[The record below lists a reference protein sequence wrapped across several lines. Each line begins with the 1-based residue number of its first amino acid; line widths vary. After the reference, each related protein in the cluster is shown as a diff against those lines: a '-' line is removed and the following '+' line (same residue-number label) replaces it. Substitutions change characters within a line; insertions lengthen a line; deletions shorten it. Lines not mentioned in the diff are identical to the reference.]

1 MLVGKV
7 FEERHNVVS
16 AFKSGKKKNNM
27 GNIKSHVASE
37 NHSHKQTKK
46 SNTATAACFFCRAQG
61 FHELTQIE
69 KVLILARTLQD
80 KGHLIAMYVQ
90 DEMTIDGIKENLPF

>member
-37 NHSHKQTKK
+37 NHSHKQTKNQILQLQPAF
-46 SNTATAACFFCRAQG
+46 SVGLRAS
-61 FHELTQIE
+61 
-69 KVLILARTLQD
+69 
-80 KGHLIAMYVQ
+80 M
-90 DEMTIDGIKENLPF
+90 N